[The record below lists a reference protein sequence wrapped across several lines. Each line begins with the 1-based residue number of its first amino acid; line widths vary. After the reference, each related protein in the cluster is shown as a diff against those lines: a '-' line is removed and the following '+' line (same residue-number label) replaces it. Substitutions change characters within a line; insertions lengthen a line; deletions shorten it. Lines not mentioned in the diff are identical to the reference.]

1 MSARERL
8 IGPEPEPGEERILAS
23 LRPTTLDER
32 EYIGQSE
39 VVRPLKIALQA
50 AKQRGEPL
58 DHVLF
63 YGPPGL
69 GKTTLAQIIR
79 HEMGSHMVSTSGP
92 ALKRP
97 GDLLGLLSNLKEGD
111 VFFIDEIHR
120 LQPEIEEYLYPAM
133 EDYVVD
139 FVLDKGANARMLNF
153 RLHPFTL
160 VGATTMAGLLSGPLR
175 DRFGLVYRMSYYSP
189 AELMAIVLRSAR
201 ILDVPIEAEGA
212 EEIAR
217 RSRGTPRIAN
227 RLLRRVRDFAQV
239 ERAGVCDREAAR
251 EALKLEGI
259 DEIGL
264 DRLDRRLLRVIM
276 DVYQGGPVGI
286 EALGATLSEETAT
299 LVEVVE
305 PYLLQIGFLARTST
319 GRKEPDFNSSRIRP
333 SNPITPSRAS
343 TPAAVA

>member
-1 MSARERL
+1 MSTRERL

-23 LRPTTLDER
+23 LRPTTLDET
-32 EYIGQSE
+32 EYIGQGE

-50 AKQRGEPL
+50 AKQRSEQL

-79 HEMGSHMVSTSGP
+79 HEMGTHMVSTSGP
-92 ALKRP
+92 ALKKA

-120 LQPEIEEYLYPAM
+120 LQAEIEEYLYPAM
-133 EDYVVD
+133 EDFVVD

-153 RLHPFTL
+153 RLRPFTL

-175 DRFGLVYRMSYYSP
+175 DRFGLVYRMNYYSP
-189 AELMAIVLRSAR
+189 EELKAIVLRSAR
-201 ILDVPIEAEGA
+201 ILDVPIEDQGA
-212 EEIAR
+212 DEIAR

-227 RLLRRVRDFAQV
+227 
-239 ERAGVCDREAAR
+239 
-251 EALKLEGI
+251 
-259 DEIGL
+259 
-264 DRLDRRLLRVIM
+264 RLLRVIM

-305 PYLLQIGFLARTST
+305 PYLLQIGFLARTPG
-319 GRKEPDFNSSRIRP
+319 GRKATYHAYQHLGVSPP
-333 SNPITPSRAS
+333 RA
-343 TPAAVA
+343 AQGGLDL